1 MVFLRSHAGALQT
14 GGGRPAVSVDH
25 RLRGRRL
32 VWRFAALQMIA
43 ASLLAVGALVLAG
56 LAAAQAAL
64 AGGLVSTVGNVVFGW
79 KLFAPGVAPVRV
91 LARAAFVGE
100 ALKWLWIG
108 FALWAALGP
117 AQLSP
122 LPLVLG
128 LMAAQA
134 GFWLGLALHR

>member
-1 MVFLRSHAGALQT
+1 M
-14 GGGRPAVSVDH
+14 
-25 RLRGRRL
+25 
-32 VWRFAALQMIA
+32 WRFAALQMIA

-117 AQLSP
+117 AHLSP

>member
-32 VWRFAALQMIA
+32 VLRYAALQMIA

-56 LAAAQAAL
+56 PAAARAAL

-79 KLFAPGVAPVRV
+79 RLFAPGVAPVRV
-91 LARAAFVGE
+91 LARAVYAGE

-108 FALWAALGP
+108 FALWLAIGP
-117 AQLSP
+117 AQLAP
-122 LPLVLG
+122 LPLLLG

-134 GFWLGLALHR
+134 GFWLGIVLIR